1 MTSATRDKA
10 GWKDEKGTSGT
21 REKEREGESKREAK
35 ERERREATERRV
47 QTRQLRTR
55 PKTAIKS
62 PGKQTT
68 FPFCRS
74 RGSIVLTIIGTPSR
88 DFTRE
93 KDRLLTLPSFWLS
106 DSFLCSDSPAF
117 DLRPG
122 NDADDARTVVVP
134 SAAVRFDRISQRPL
148 CGSPVRR
155 CQPCSER

>member
-1 MTSATRDKA
+1 MQRGTKPTRTMKKERA
-10 GWKDEKGTSGT
+10 EGGRKKEQE
-21 REKEREGESKREAK
+21 REREGEG
-35 ERERREATERRV
+35 REATGRRV

-93 KDRLLTLPSFWLS
+93 KDRLLTLPSSWLS

-122 NDADDARTVVVP
+122 NDADDACTDVVP